1 MSLLEVNGL
10 NSFYGDSHILFDV
23 SFRVEQN
30 EVVAL
35 LGRNG
40 AGKST
45 TLKSLMGVVQPR
57 AGTVKFDGVDVA
69 GRKSHTI
76 AQAGM
81 QLVHEE
87 RRIFGSLNVEE
98 NLVLAG
104 PTARNKWPLERIYEM
119 FPRLRDRRGSRG
131 TDLSGA
137 NSRCSRLRARSSAS
151 PKIILLDEPF
161 EGLAPVIVRDL
172 VEACRK
178 LAAAGQTIVLVEQN
192 LAATLALADRAYII
206 NNGHIVHEG
215 PAEEIKARP
224 RNPASASWRVGRPS
238 GDSGHCHHQ

>member
-1 MSLLEVNGL
+1 MSLLEVEGL
-10 NSFYGDSHILFDV
+10 NSYYGDSHILFDV
-23 SFRVEQN
+23 SLRVERN

-45 TLKSLMGVVQPR
+45 TLKSLMGVVTPQS
-57 AGTVKFDGVDVA
+57 GSVVLDGVDMA
-69 GRKSHTI
+69 GQASHVI
-76 AQAGM
+76 AKAGM
-81 QLVHEE
+81 QLVHED

-104 PTARNKWPLERIYEM
+104 LSAPKKWPLDRIYEM
-119 FPRLRDRRGSRG
+119 FPRLKERRGSRG
-131 TDLSGA
+131 TDLSGGEQQMLA
-137 NSRCSRLRARSSAS
+137 IARALIRD
-151 PKIILLDEPF
+151 PKIVLLDEPF

-172 VEACRK
+172 VKACRE

-192 LAATLALADRAYII
+192 LPATLALAQRVYMI

-215 PAEEIKARP
+215 STQEIRQQP
-224 RNPASASWRVGRPS
+224 EVLHRYLGV
-238 GDSGHCHHQ
+238 